1 LFISHI
7 ALLVKPLRDIYMGEI
22 FDLRRGRRLSY
33 DDLTHYRKML
43 VAIRKTI
50 EIMEQIDNAV
60 PRWPI
65 A

>member
-1 LFISHI
+1 
-7 ALLVKPLRDIYMGEI
+7 M
-22 FDLRRGRRLSY
+22 SY